1 MPTLLELANEV
12 LLQVGEHPVSDFT
25 SPVAL
30 KAKLACQL
38 SLQFCS
44 TLHGWMFLR
53 QTVSTSNWVNG
64 VATIVPFQKIYSVSL
79 YTNIL
84 SCQRLRALKQL
95 NTRSPYISNPTYY
108 SICGQDQ
115 VLLYPEP
122 VLADKPLVLFDILAH
137 LTIPLLPAD
146 TLPYPQSFLN
156 IVSLYAQATLHRTHT
171 GDTTS
176 IESTTRVFEL
186 AVHMY
191 RLREDDSPGSMHL

>member
-53 QTVSTSNWVNG
+53 QTVSTSSWVNG
-64 VATIVPFQKIYSVSL
+64 VATITPFQKVYSVSL
-79 YTNIL
+79 YTNVL
-84 SCQRLRALKQL
+84 SRQRLQALKQL
-95 NTRSPYISNPTYY
+95 NIRAPYTANPTYY
-108 SICGQDQ
+108 AVSGQDQ
-115 VLLYPEP
+115 VLLYPQP
-122 VLADKPLVLFDILAH
+122 VTADKPLVLFDILSQI
-137 LTIPLLPAD
+137 TIPQSPAD

-156 IVSLYAQATLHRTHT
+156 IVSLYAQATMHRTHT
-171 GDTTS
+171 GDTS
-176 IESTTRVFEL
+176 SLEATTRVFEL

-191 RLREDDSPGSMHL
+191 RTREDDAPGNIHP